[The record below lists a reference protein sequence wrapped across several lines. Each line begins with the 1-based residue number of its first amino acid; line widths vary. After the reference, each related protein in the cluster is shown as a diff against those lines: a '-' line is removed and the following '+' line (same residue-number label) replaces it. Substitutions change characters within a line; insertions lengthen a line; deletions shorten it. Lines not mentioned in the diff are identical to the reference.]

1 MTSTPPRSTR
11 SLCALSRTRP
21 SSPSSVMRAMRR
33 WAQAAAAITVRG
45 SSPSGNTI
53 CCGRAAARCLIC
65 SRISIGSDVQG
76 QSRGSIDDLPFGLP
90 PESNQ
95 LERREQVFA
104 SGQSHDNLK
113 LRRFSFD
120 RSIRNDVDTA
130 STKPHEELAS
140 VRSEHSLA
148 LWSIDD

>member
-1 MTSTPPRSTR
+1 M
-11 SLCALSRTRP
+11 SRVKVVEV
-21 SSPSSVMRAMRR
+21 SM
-33 WAQAAAAITVRG
+33 I
-45 SSPSGNTI
+45 
-53 CCGRAAARCLIC
+53 
-65 SRISIGSDVQG
+65 SRLV
-76 QSRGSIDDLPFGLP
+76 LP

-113 LRRFSFD
+113 LPRFSSD
-120 RSIRNDVDTA
+120 RSVRNDVDTA
-130 STKPHEELAS
+130 SKKPHEELAS

>member
-1 MTSTPPRSTR
+1 M
-11 SLCALSRTRP
+11 SRVKVVEVSMIFRL
-21 SSPSSVMRAMRR
+21 V
-33 WAQAAAAITVRG
+33 
-45 SSPSGNTI
+45 
-53 CCGRAAARCLIC
+53 
-65 SRISIGSDVQG
+65 
-76 QSRGSIDDLPFGLP
+76 LP

-113 LRRFSFD
+113 LPRFSSD
-120 RSIRNDVDTA
+120 RSVRDDVDTA
-130 STKPHEELAS
+130 SKKPHEELAS

>member
-1 MTSTPPRSTR
+1 MI
-11 SLCALSRTRP
+11 SRL
-21 SSPSSVMRAMRR
+21 V
-33 WAQAAAAITVRG
+33 
-45 SSPSGNTI
+45 
-53 CCGRAAARCLIC
+53 
-65 SRISIGSDVQG
+65 
-76 QSRGSIDDLPFGLP
+76 LP

-113 LRRFSFD
+113 LPRFSSD
-120 RSIRNDVDTA
+120 RSVRNDVDTA
-130 STKPHEELAS
+130 SKKPHEELAS

>member
-1 MTSTPPRSTR
+1 M
-11 SLCALSRTRP
+11 SRVKVVEVSMIFRL
-21 SSPSSVMRAMRR
+21 V
-33 WAQAAAAITVRG
+33 
-45 SSPSGNTI
+45 
-53 CCGRAAARCLIC
+53 
-65 SRISIGSDVQG
+65 
-76 QSRGSIDDLPFGLP
+76 LP

-113 LRRFSFD
+113 LPQLLMDSLL
-120 RSIRNDVDTA
+120 IGWVRNDVDTA
-130 STKPHEELAS
+130 SEKPHEELAS

>member
-1 MTSTPPRSTR
+1 MSKVKVVEVSMI
-11 SLCALSRTRP
+11 SRL
-21 SSPSSVMRAMRR
+21 V
-33 WAQAAAAITVRG
+33 
-45 SSPSGNTI
+45 
-53 CCGRAAARCLIC
+53 
-65 SRISIGSDVQG
+65 
-76 QSRGSIDDLPFGLP
+76 LP

-113 LRRFSFD
+113 LPRFSSD
-120 RSIRNDVDTA
+120 RLVRNDVDTA
-130 STKPHEELAS
+130 SKKPHEELAS